1 MSTVDLNGPV
11 AKYFAINLRAAREAR
26 GLSQADLAQR
36 IKELGHPCTQATIW
50 KLEQGH
56 REPKLTE
63 AVAVGQ
69 ALDLWRWTELTV
81 KPATFNLALTV
92 DQWRHRVYE
101 LAEQTRAAAAAQID
115 AMEQLAVA
123 VRAALNAGLPD
134 EWAEGRSG
142 GWLEFTP
149 EATVLRQVL
158 AARVASESED
168 EERDRRM
175 DEEERLAAQIMH
187 ALDNSGAPLGI
198 KPEDITFVEA
208 EPTASENEQQQ
219 GDETPTAAP

>member
-1 MSTVDLNGPV
+1 VDLDGPV
-11 AKYFAINLRAAREAR
+11 AKYFAINLRVAREAR

-81 KPATFNLALTV
+81 KPATFNAALTV
-92 DQWRHRVYE
+92 DQWRHRVYK
-101 LAEQTRAAAAAQID
+101 LAEQTRAAATAQID
-115 AMEQLAVA
+115 AMEQLAGA
-123 VRAALNAGLPD
+123 VRAALDAGLSD

-168 EERDRRM
+168 EERNRRM
-175 DEEERLAAQIMH
+175 DEEERLVAQVMH
-187 ALDNSGAPLGI
+187 ALDSSGVPLGI

-208 EPTASENEQQQ
+208 EPATSESQQQ
-219 GDETPTAAP
+219 GSETPTAAP